1 MIPTADAGTD
11 VPTAAAPSGP
21 TTEGPSVTV
30 VEGSGGTRLAVQDHG
45 GTGPTIVLVHGY
57 PDDHHV
63 WDLVVPDL
71 TADHR
76 VVSYDVRGAG
86 GSEAPTATADYR
98 LEHLVADLAAV
109 IDAVSPDERVHLVA
123 HDWGS
128 IQTWAA
134 VVDPRVARR
143 VASYTSMSGPGLDHV
158 ANWMAARRRPGWT
171 RWKEAAGQG
180 LHSWYIVAFHTPIA
194 PLAFKAG
201 LGRRWGA
208 ILQRG
213 ERVTVDDIWPGPDIT
228 ADAVNGMRLYRA
240 NMFQRIRRPERTHTD
255 VPVQLVVALRDPF
268 VPPRLLDGIEDIAP
282 DLVRVEVDAKHW
294 LPRSKPEVV
303 ARLVREHTTRV
314 AGRG

>member
-1 MIPTADAGTD
+1 VTPAPHIDA
-11 VPTAAAPSGP
+11 ASAPPASSDRVE
-21 TTEGPSVTV
+21 TTTVT
-30 VEGSGGTRLAVQDHG
+30 GSKGVRLAVQDHG
-45 GTGPTIVLVHGY
+45 GDGPTVLLVHGY

-63 WDLVVPDL
+63 WDLVVADL

-76 VVSYDVRGAG
+76 VVTYDVRGAG
-86 GSEAPTATADYR
+86 GSEAPAATADYR

-109 IDAVSPDERVHLVA
+109 IDAVSPDEAVHLVA

-134 VVDPRVARR
+134 VTDARVARR
-143 VASYTSMSGPGLDHV
+143 VASYTSLSGPGLDHV

-171 RWKEAAGQG
+171 RWREAAGQG
-180 LHSWYIVAFHTPIA
+180 LHSWYIVTFHTPIA

-213 ERVTVDDIWPGPDIT
+213 ERVIVDDAWPGPDIT
-228 ADAVNGMRLYRA
+228 DDAVNGMRLYRA
-240 NMFQRIRRPERTHTD
+240 NMFQRIGRPERTHTD

-303 ARLVREHTTRV
+303 ARLAREHIARV
-314 AGRG
+314 RSRSTSA